1 MKKQDLKI
9 EKVKIDEI
17 KTYENN
23 AKLHPSEQIE
33 QIKNSIKKF
42 GFNDPIAIDENNMII
57 EGHGRYIALKELG
70 YEEVDCIRLTHLNEK
85 EKRAYIIAHN
95 KINLNTGFDTDILAE
110 EIQNVFEDI
119 DMTELGF
126 GDFEISMLVDDM
138 EPEEFD
144 DDLINDYVDNAD
156 NYLAKKRV
164 IINYTEDEIEKV
176 KNLLHVEELKV
187 LYDIKELIN
196 E

>member
-33 QIKNSIKKF
+33 QIKKSIELF

-85 EKRAYIIAHN
+85 EKKAYIIAHN

-164 IINYTEDEIEKV
+164 IINYTEDEIENV
-176 KNLLHVEELKV
+176 KKLLHVEELKV

>member
-85 EKRAYIIAHN
+85 EKKAYIIAHN

-164 IINYTEDEIEKV
+164 IINYTEDEIENV
-176 KNLLHVEELKV
+176 KKLLHVEELKV

>member
-85 EKRAYIIAHN
+85 EKKAYIIAHN